1 MDSLKVLNK
10 VGSRI
15 RALRMQKNISQ
26 IRLAFLCNFE
36 KASMSRLETGK
47 TNMSLL
53 TLHKISKALDV
64 PLYEFFR
71 EDQAETAKAQSFRDL
86 SLLQTS

>member
-53 TLHKISKALDV
+53 TLYKISKALDV
-64 PLYEFFR
+64 PMSEFFR
-71 EDQAETAKAQSFRDL
+71 EDQDETAKARSFRDL
-86 SLLQTS
+86 NLLQTS